1 MVPGAQGSAARRKT
15 RVGSE
20 ALRVKERWGVGWY
33 NKNSDIKGE
42 LCREQAALVG
52 RRTTH
57 GEDGIDEDKR
67 RRRRG

>member
-1 MVPGAQGSAARRKT
+1 M
-15 RVGSE
+15 
-20 ALRVKERWGVGWY
+20 GWY
-33 NKNSDIKGE
+33 NKDSDIKGE